1 MPEATGKYKAKVYD
15 VVSDEWVPLF
25 DDIVVETGSNTVK
38 GIVNLSDATNSTL
51 NAENGGTAATPL
63 AVAKVNQKVDDLAD
77 TVETKIPN
85 SPGAVKTDNIAD
97 GAVTSSKIP
106 TGAITTEHILD
117 GTILEQDIHQ
127 SAVTADK
134 LAPNSVTTV
143 KIVNGAV
150 TADKLAANSVTTNK
164 IVNGNVT
171 NEKLADACVT
181 SDKIMDNT
189 IQYEDLSKDLQN
201 LINSAGEGPTI
212 SVPAANR
219 VVVSTDAL
227 GITTSNITTTELNQ
241 LDGINT
247 NQTIQAQLNGK
258 QATITGAASS
268 VTTANLTPNTVAIAD
283 ANGKIMSATAVSVT
297 ELGYLDGV
305 TGAIQTQLNGKA
317 SAGHTHNYAGAST
330 PGGPATSANRL
341 ATARTV
347 QTDLGSEREVSFDG
361 SANITPGVKGTLPIA
376 HGGTGATTARA
387 AEYNIMSQI
396 RTVTSNVAD
405 SDMFVCKATAPDATN
420 GATYARSFSTV
431 YNAIK
436 DKTDDLYLPL
446 TGGVLSGTVRGPGFT
461 VQSSFMNNPGST
473 PSESQY
479 GNQLIFS
486 TQNNTRIGFVR
497 GVHQAP
503 DGATGVEFNAAREI
517 GGVNQFAGMR
527 FLIDASGNYYVTPTN
542 DKFINAFRDGFN
554 ITNADIRD
562 FVYPVGSYYISNN
575 STSPAQRFGGEWL
588 EVGDDNS
595 ERGFFLYAHHGNKTG
610 GTTRHRHIMNTGKAV
625 NDSQY
630 IMDFDNPNTFLASA
644 ILGRSDAYKE
654 VTYNGAMQYAG
665 NDKPGASGFSLETG
679 PGTSKMSRI
688 RLDMTSEPVIN
699 VTNGGQKEY
708 NYEFLPGQ
716 PYESGEVLPP
726 YREVFAWIRTA

>member
-25 DDIVVETGSNTVK
+25 DDIVVETGSDTVK

-51 NAENGGTAATPL
+51 NAKNGGTAATPL
-63 AVAKVNQKVDDLAD
+63 AVATVNQKVDDLTN

-85 SPGAVKTDNIAD
+85 SPGAVTTDNIAD

-134 LAPNSVTTV
+134 LAPNSVTT
-143 KIVNGAV
+143 
-150 TADKLAANSVTTNK
+150 NK

-189 IQYEDLSKDLQN
+189 IQYEDLSQDLQN

-212 SVPAANR
+212 TVPAANR

-227 GITTSNITTTELNQ
+227 GITTSAITTTELNQ

-258 QATITGAASS
+258 QPMITGAASS

-317 SAGHTHNYAGAST
+317 SADHTHNYAGASS
-330 PGGPATSANRL
+330 PGGPATSANKL
-341 ATARTV
+341 ATARKV
-347 QTDLGSEREVSFDG
+347 QTDLGSESAVSFDG
-361 SANITPGVKGTLPIA
+361 SVDITPGVKGILPIA
-376 HGGTGATTARA
+376 HGGTGATTARV
-387 AEYNIMSQI
+387 AEYNIMNQI

-405 SDMFVCKATAPDATN
+405 SDMFVCKSTAPDATN

-431 YNAIK
+431 YNSIQG
-436 DKTDDLYLPL
+436 KTDGRYLKL
-446 TGGVLSGTVRGPGFT
+446 TGGELSGSLHSPGVT
-461 VQSSFMNNPGST
+461 IRSSFMNDVGIA
-473 PSESQY
+473 PSSSQV

-486 TQNNTRIGFVR
+486 VSDNNTRVGTIRANHTSSGQTGLEIMAVREGTTTEYAGFK
-497 GVHQAP
+497 
-503 DGATGVEFNAAREI
+503 I
-517 GGVNQFAGMR
+517 
-527 FLIDASGNYYVTPTN
+527 LIDANGKYYVTPTN
-542 DKFINAFRDGFN
+542 NAFIEAFKDGFN
-554 ITNADIRD
+554 ITNADICN
-562 FVYPVGSYYISNN
+562 FIYPVGSYYISNTN
-575 STSPAQRFGGEWL
+575 TKTPAQMFGGTWE
-588 EVGDDNS
+588 EVTGK
-595 ERGFFLYAHHGNKTG
+595 FLYANHGSGTG
-610 GTTRHRHIMNTGKAV
+610 GTTRHRHMMYTGKEAGDDMYVLDLDGTIGSAAV
-625 NDSQY
+625 V
-630 IMDFDNPNTFLASA
+630 M
-644 ILGRSDAYKE
+644 GRSASDASKAFH
-654 VTYNGAMQYAG
+654 GARFYAANKHSG
-665 NDKPGASGFSLETG
+665 SSGFSMETAAG
-679 PGTSKMSRI
+679 GSTMERVI
-688 RLDMTSEPVIN
+688 AQTTSEPIVN
-699 VTNGGQKEY
+699 LVNGGVKEVSY
-708 NYEFLPGQ
+708 QYMPNALQDG
-716 PYESGEVLPP
+716 GELLPP
-726 YREVFAWIRTA
+726 YQEVYAWRRTA